1 MSPGVGPFH
10 QNPEPAGDTGRV
22 AVLAWNLSQHTA
34 TSGALCPLRTGKGAA
49 VRTDDRIIAAAA
61 GRNRLRAS
69 DSDRERVLDM
79 LKTAFVQGRLA
90 KDEFDLRVGQTLASR
105 TWGDLRALT
114 DAIPAW
120 PLPQPVRK
128 PARPPSSQP
137 THAVV
142 KAVACAIISLATI
155 SIAGMPGMWTMPAP
169 PSMTAQACQVF
180 DGWQNLHYRG
190 ISNLNVAVA
199 DARNGSDPNLAND
212 LWTLQQ
218 AYLRSE
224 GVGGPPPSAAAAQAY
239 ASQVKADT
247 ALVTADCMAHGY

>member
-1 MSPGVGPFH
+1 
-10 QNPEPAGDTGRV
+10 
-22 AVLAWNLSQHTA
+22 
-34 TSGALCPLRTGKGAA
+34 

-61 GRNRLRAS
+61 GRNRLKAS
-69 DSDRERVLDM
+69 DSDRERVVDM
-79 LKTAFVQGRLA
+79 LKAAFVQGRLTM
-90 KDEFDLRVGQTLASR
+90 DEFDQRVGQTLASR

-114 DAIPAW
+114 DDIPAW

-180 DGWQNLHYRG
+180 NSWKTPGGYDQITSLSQAATYASQG
-190 ISNLNVAVA
+190 SN
-199 DARNGSDPNLAND
+199 PNLAND
-212 LWTLQQ
+212 LWTLQE

-224 GVGGPPPSAAAAQAY
+224 GVGGTPQSAAAAQAY

-247 ALVTADCMAHGY
+247 AQVNYDCMTDGY